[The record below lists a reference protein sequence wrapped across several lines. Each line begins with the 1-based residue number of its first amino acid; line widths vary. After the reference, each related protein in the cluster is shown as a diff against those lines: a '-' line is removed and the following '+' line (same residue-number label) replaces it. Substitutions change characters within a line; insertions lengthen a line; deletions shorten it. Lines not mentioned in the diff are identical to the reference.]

1 MTAEHGGAPYLKRM
15 KITSFGAFANK
26 VVGPFTPHLNVVF
39 GENEAGKS
47 TLASFAGG
55 VLFGWEE
62 ARGVRNTYKPRNA
75 DRAGSLFFAPRP
87 GEEDSLQGENADA
100 TAAASASESGLLASD
115 RKSVV

>member
-1 MTAEHGGAPYLKRM
+1 MTAERGSAPYLKRM

-26 VVGPFTPHLNVVF
+26 VAGPFTPHLNVVF

-75 DRAGSLFFAPRP
+75 ERVHVLP
-87 GEEDSLQGENADA
+87 GKGQHLRGK
-100 TAAASASESGLLASD
+100 AAATQSGFYIQRAQIG
-115 RKSVV
+115 R